1 MLLSSIPQQQQQ
13 QPRPLTSP
21 YSYQHHHIIHSN
33 TINASNTNNTHS
45 RHQSDSSSSNTSTS
59 SSPPTKYNKRT
70 LQQYRQEHLDN
81 MSITVEEY
89 EDVLNAEVWIE
100 VNKLRDYARHGI
112 SREVRGEVWLY
123 LLGIQEADRSKE
135 ISTQKQKLQEYE
147 LIDKDPNE
155 MTKRVRGEISRY
167 LRKTNIESSRNM
179 PRLFEDVIS
188 AYCNHNHRVEYYP
201 AMVNLCAPFIYSV
214 KRECDAF
221 LCFEKMI
228 NILDDHFSSRSINE
242 SVASFMTLFRTCIP
256 DLYSY
261 FEEEEVDI
269 KEWAASALQFV
280 LSKELSLENTMRLW
294 DTYFAVPDWIELHPY
309 FCLAV
314 LRHLKEN
321 LEELEQSEIRTMLMR
336 LPPLDMDQI
345 VNEAF
350 NLRHEIL
357 ERQISD
363 DSL

>member
-1 MLLSSIPQQQQQ
+1 MILSSIPQQQQQ
-13 QPRPLTSP
+13 QPRQLSP
-21 YSYQHHHIIHSN
+21 TFIYRQNSSSIYHNLNHNHFES
-33 TINASNTNNTHS
+33 SF
-45 RHQSDSSSSNTSTS
+45 SSSSNTPTAS
-59 SSPPTKYNKRT
+59 SPTKYNKRAM
-70 LQQYRQEHLDN
+70 QQYRQEQLDS

-89 EDVLNAEVWIE
+89 EEVLNSEVWVE
-100 VNKLRDYARHGI
+100 VNKLRDYASHGI
-112 SREVRGEVWLY
+112 SRKVRGEVWLY

-135 ISTQKQKLQEYE
+135 VSARKQKLLDYE
-147 LIDKDPNE
+147 QIDKEPNE
-155 MTKRVRGEISRY
+155 MTKRARGEISRY
-167 LRKTNIESSRNM
+167 LRKTNIESCRNISRI
-179 PRLFEDVIS
+179 FEDVIS

-228 NILDDHFSSRSINE
+228 NTLDDYYSSRSINE

-280 LSKELSLENTMRLW
+280 LSRELSLENLMRLW

-314 LRHLKEN
+314 LKHLKEGM
-321 LEELEQSEIRTMLMR
+321 EELEQSEIRTILMR
-336 LPPLDMDQI
+336 LPNLEMDQI

-350 NLRHEIL
+350 NLRHEIK
-357 ERQISD
+357 EREVSEN
-363 DSL
+363 L

>member
-13 QPRPLTSP
+13 QPRQHTST
-21 YSYQHHHIIHSN
+21 YIYHHHHNSN
-33 TINASNTNNTHS
+33 HHT
-45 RHQSDSSSSNTSTS
+45 QSDSSSNSTSTS
-59 SSPPTKYNKRT
+59 SSPSKYSKRT
-70 LQQYRQEHLDN
+70 LQQYRQEHLDS

-89 EDVLNAEVWIE
+89 EEVLNAEVWVE

-123 LLGIQEADRSKE
+123 LLGIQQADRSKE
-135 ISTQKQKLQEYE
+135 VSTQKQKLQEYE
-147 LIDKDPNE
+147 QIDKDPNE

-221 LCFEKMI
+221 LCFEKML
-228 NILDDHFSSRSINE
+228 NMLDDHFSNRSINE

-280 LSKELSLENTMRLW
+280 LSRELSLENTMRLW
-294 DTYFAVPDWIELHPY
+294 DTYFAVPDWIELHPF

-314 LRHLKEN
+314 LKHLKEN

-350 NLRHEIL
+350 NIRHEIL

-363 DSL
+363 ESL

>member
-13 QPRPLTSP
+13 QPRQHTSAYIYRHHS
-21 YSYQHHHIIHSN
+21 YSE
-33 TINASNTNNTHS
+33 
-45 RHQSDSSSSNTSTS
+45 SSGSSNTSTS
-59 SSPPTKYNKRT
+59 SSPTKYNKRA
-70 LQQYRQEHLDN
+70 LQQYRQEQLDS

-89 EDVLNAEVWIE
+89 EEVLNAEVWVEI
-100 VNKLRDYARHGI
+100 NKLRDYARHGI
-112 SREVRGEVWLY
+112 SREVRGDVWLY

-135 ISTQKQKLQEYE
+135 VSTQKQKLIDYE
-147 LIDKDPNE
+147 QIDKDPNE

-167 LRKTNIESSRNM
+167 LRKTNIESSRNI
-179 PRLFEDVIS
+179 PRIFEDVIS

-228 NILDDHFSSRSINE
+228 NTLDDHFSNRSINE

-280 LSKELSLENTMRLW
+280 LSRELSLENLMRLW
-294 DTYFAVPDWIELHPY
+294 DTYFSVPDWMELHPY
-309 FCLAV
+309 FILAI
-314 LRHLKEN
+314 LRHLKEG

-336 LPPLDMDQI
+336 LPSLEMDQI

-350 NLRHEIL
+350 NIRHEIL
-357 ERQISD
+357 ERQISEENM
-363 DSL
+363 

>member
-1 MLLSSIPQQQQQ
+1 MLLSSAPPQQQQ
-13 QPRPLTSP
+13 QPRQLSP
-21 YSYQHHHIIHSN
+21 TFIYRQNSFGHSE
-33 TINASNTNNTHS
+33 I
-45 RHQSDSSSSNTSTS
+45 SSSSNNTSTS
-59 SSPPTKYNKRT
+59 SSPTKYNKRA
-70 LQQYRQEHLDN
+70 LQQYRQEQLDS

-89 EDVLNAEVWIE
+89 EEVLNAEVWVEI
-100 VNKLRDYARHGI
+100 NKLRDYASHGI
-112 SREVRGEVWLY
+112 SREVRGDVWLY

-135 ISTQKQKLQEYE
+135 VSARKQKLLDYE
-147 LIDKDPNE
+147 QIDKEPNE

-167 LRKTNIESSRNM
+167 LRKTNIESSRNI
-179 PRLFEDVIS
+179 PRIFEDVIS

-228 NILDDHFSSRSINE
+228 NTLDDYFSNRSINE

-256 DLYSY
+256 ELYSY

-269 KEWAASALQFV
+269 KDWAASALQFV
-280 LSKELSLENTMRLW
+280 LSRELSLENLMRLW
-294 DTYFAVPDWIELHPY
+294 DTYFALPDWIDLHPY

-314 LRHLKEN
+314 LKHLKEG

-336 LPPLDMDQI
+336 LPNLEMDQI
-345 VNEAF
+345 INEAF
-350 NLRHEIL
+350 NLRHEIR
-357 ERQISD
+357 EREISED
-363 DSL
+363 L

>member
-1 MLLSSIPQQQQQ
+1 MLLSSPPQQQQQ
-13 QPRPLTSP
+13 QPRQA
-21 YSYQHHHIIHSN
+21 YIYHHHQSLVNSPGHHSN
-33 TINASNTNNTHS
+33 SSYSNQNNPGEHS
-45 RHQSDSSSSNTSTS
+45 LYNSHNTP
-59 SSPPTKYNKRT
+59 SPSKYNKRT
-70 LQQYRQEHLDN
+70 LQQYRQEHLDS

-89 EDVLNAEVWIE
+89 EEVLNAEVWVE

-112 SREVRGEVWLY
+112 SREIRGEVWLY

-135 ISTQKQKLQEYE
+135 VSTQKQKLIDYE
-147 LIDKDPNE
+147 QIEKDPNE

-179 PRLFEDVIS
+179 PRIFEDVIS
-188 AYCNHNHRVEYYP
+188 AFCNHNHRVEYYP

-242 SVASFMTLFRTCIP
+242 AVASFMTLFRTCIP

-269 KEWAASALQFV
+269 KEWAASALQFL
-280 LSKELSLENTMRLW
+280 LSRELSLENTMRLW
-294 DTYFAVPDWIELHPY
+294 DTYFAMPDWIDLHPY

-314 LRHLKEN
+314 LKHLKES

-336 LPPLDMDQI
+336 LPSLDMDQI

-350 NLRHEIL
+350 NIRHEIL

-363 DSL
+363 EGL

>member
-13 QPRPLTSP
+13 QPRQHPSSYIYRHHSHNSDNGQQSEGP
-21 YSYQHHHIIHSN
+21 YGS
-33 TINASNTNNTHS
+33 TP
-45 RHQSDSSSSNTSTS
+45 TS
-59 SSPPTKYNKRT
+59 SSPTKYNKRA
-70 LQQYRQEHLDN
+70 LQQYRQEQLDG

-89 EDVLNAEVWIE
+89 ADVLNAEVWVE

-135 ISTQKQKLQEYE
+135 VSTQKQKLLDYDQIEKE
-147 LIDKDPNE
+147 PNE

-167 LRKTNIESSRNM
+167 LRKTNIESSRNI
-179 PRLFEDVIS
+179 PRIFEDLIS

-228 NILDDHFSSRSINE
+228 NTLDDYFSSRSINE
-242 SVASFMTLFRTCIP
+242 CVASFMTLFRTCIP

-280 LSKELSLENTMRLW
+280 LSRELSIENLMRLW
-294 DTYFAVPDWIELHPY
+294 DTYFAVPDWIDLHPY
-309 FCLAV
+309 FCLAI
-314 LRHLKEN
+314 LRHLKEG

-336 LPPLDMDQI
+336 LPSLEMDQI

-350 NLRHEIL
+350 NIRHEIL
-357 ERQISD
+357 ERQISEE
-363 DSL
+363 SL

>member
-13 QPRPLTSP
+13 RQHTST
-21 YSYQHHHIIHSN
+21 YIYHHHHNSN
-33 TINASNTNNTHS
+33 HHT
-45 RHQSDSSSSNTSTS
+45 QSDSSSNSTSTS
-59 SSPPTKYNKRT
+59 SSPSKYSKRT
-70 LQQYRQEHLDN
+70 LQQYRQEHLDS

-89 EDVLNAEVWIE
+89 EEVLNAEVWVE

-123 LLGIQEADRSKE
+123 LLGIQQADRSKE
-135 ISTQKQKLQEYE
+135 VSTQKQKLQEYE
-147 LIDKDPNE
+147 QIDKDPNE

-221 LCFEKMI
+221 LCFEKMV
-228 NILDDHFSSRSINE
+228 NMLDDYFSNRSINE

-280 LSKELSLENTMRLW
+280 LSRELSLENTMRLW
-294 DTYFAVPDWIELHPY
+294 DTYFAVPDWIELHPF

-314 LRHLKEN
+314 LKHLKEN

-350 NLRHEIL
+350 NIRHEIL

-363 DSL
+363 ESL

>member
-13 QPRPLTSP
+13 QPRQHTST
-21 YSYQHHHIIHSN
+21 YIYHHHHNSN
-33 TINASNTNNTHS
+33 HHT
-45 RHQSDSSSSNTSTS
+45 QSDSSSNSTSTS
-59 SSPPTKYNKRT
+59 SSPSKYSKRT
-70 LQQYRQEHLDN
+70 LQQYRQEHLDS

-89 EDVLNAEVWIE
+89 EEVLHAEVWVE

-123 LLGIQEADRSKE
+123 LLGIQQADRSKE
-135 ISTQKQKLQEYE
+135 VSTQKQKLQEYE
-147 LIDKDPNE
+147 QIDKDPNE

-221 LCFEKMI
+221 LCFEKML
-228 NILDDHFSSRSINE
+228 NTLDDHFSNRSINE

-280 LSKELSLENTMRLW
+280 LSRELSLENTMRLW

-314 LRHLKEN
+314 LKHLKEN

-336 LPPLDMDQI
+336 LPALDMDQI

-350 NLRHEIL
+350 NIRHEIL

-363 DSL
+363 ESL

>member
-13 QPRPLTSP
+13 QPRQHTST
-21 YSYQHHHIIHSN
+21 YIYHHHHNSHHH
-33 TINASNTNNTHS
+33 T
-45 RHQSDSSSSNTSTS
+45 QSDSSSNSTSTS
-59 SSPPTKYNKRT
+59 SSPSKYSKRT
-70 LQQYRQEHLDN
+70 LQQYRQEHLDS

-89 EDVLNAEVWIE
+89 EEVLNAEVWVE

-123 LLGIQEADRSKE
+123 LLGIQQADRSKE
-135 ISTQKQKLQEYE
+135 VSTQKQKLQEYE
-147 LIDKDPNE
+147 QIDKDPNE

-221 LCFEKMI
+221 LCFEKML
-228 NILDDHFSSRSINE
+228 NMLDDHFSNRSINE

-280 LSKELSLENTMRLW
+280 LSRELSLENTMRLW
-294 DTYFAVPDWIELHPY
+294 DTYFSVPDWIEIHPF

-314 LRHLKEN
+314 LKHLKEN

-336 LPPLDMDQI
+336 LPSLDMDQI

-350 NLRHEIL
+350 NIRHEIL
-357 ERQISD
+357 ERQMD